1 MPKDT
6 ENDPEEE
13 KTKTNKEMKK
23 DESHP
28 VV

>member
-1 MPKDT
+1 MPKGT

-13 KTKTNKEMKK
+13 KTKFNKEIKK